1 MTWLSYLFF
10 WLHHLHHIQAF
21 QIDIKILGQ
30 GVLSPKLVNQLRELL
45 LEYIP
50 IHTNLKCYCFLFCV
64 LVLPQCL
71 LD

>member
-1 MTWLSYLFF
+1 MTLLSYLFF

-45 LEYIP
+45 LE
-50 IHTNLKCYCFLFCV
+50 
-64 LVLPQCL
+64 
-71 LD
+71 